1 MSVSLTKRSVDKMQK
16 TWFTEEHE
24 LFRQSVR
31 QFVDAEV
38 MPFADEWEEQRRLP
52 KELWKKM
59 GDQGFLGINH
69 SEAYGGTDNDFF
81 YSVVLLEEIA
91 RSGLAGLAAAHGV
104 HQYMSTAHIAKAGS
118 EALKTRYIKPA
129 VDGTKVGAL
138 AISEPGAGSDVA
150 NIRTTATRN
159 GDHYIIN
166 GQKTF
171 ITNGVYGDFVTVA
184 CKTDANAGAAGIS
197 LIVVDQGTA
206 GFTTNKLKKIGW
218 HSSDTGELFFDNV
231 KVPVTNLVG
240 REGMGFYYIME
251 SFQLER
257 LVAGVSAVAGAQTVL
272 DVTLKYINEREAF
285 GRQIKKFQVIRHS
298 LVDLATEIEAAR
310 QLTYN
315 TARMFNEGIF
325 AVKECSMVK
334 LLTTELGKKVA
345 DVCLQYFGGYGYMEE
360 YPIARYYRD
369 ARVGTIVGGTSEI
382 MREILAKMVID
393 GISYESA
400 YNAMKGSND
409 PEPVKEN
416 ENNSITNNKIQNT
429 MSNTPETA
437 AEIIKSLPERLK
449 KDKAEGVDT
458 TFHFDISGDRGG
470 QFTVVLKDQE
480 VTVTEGLNGD
490 AACLVTAS
498 DDTYEDVEL
507 GRTNAQ
513 MAVMMGKIKITN
525 LGEMMKFIGLF
536 SRIKTDA

>member
-1 MSVSLTKRSVDKMQK
+1 MHNLH
-16 TWFTEEHE
+16 FTEEHE

-31 QFVDAEV
+31 QFVETEVIPYADA
-38 MPFADEWEEQRRLP
+38 WEETRRIP
-52 KELWKKM
+52 AELWTKM
-59 GDQGFLGINH
+59 GSQGFLGINH

-104 HQYMSTAHIAKAGS
+104 HQFMSTAHIAKAGT
-118 EALKTRYIKPA
+118 EDLKNRYIKPA
-129 VDGTKVGAL
+129 VDGSKVGAL

-150 NIRTTATRN
+150 NIRTTARKE
-159 GDHYIIN
+159 GDYYIIN

-171 ITNGVYGDFVTVA
+171 ITNGVFGQFVSLAV
-184 CKTDANAGAAGIS
+184 KTDTNAGGAGIS
-197 LIVVDQGTA
+197 LIVVDQGTP
-206 GFTTNKLKKIGW
+206 GFTTNQLKKVGW
-218 HSSDTGELFFDNV
+218 HSSDTAEMFFDNV
-231 KVPVTNLVG
+231 KVPVSNLVG
-240 REGMGFYYIME
+240 REGKGFYYIME

-285 GRQIKKFQVIRHS
+285 GRPIKKYQVIRHA

-310 QLTYN
+310 QLTYH
-315 TARMFNEGIF
+315 TADLFNRGVF

-334 LLTTELGKKVA
+334 LLTTELGKKAA

-400 YNAMKGSND
+400 YEAMKQD
-409 PEPVKEN
+409 EEATPTAAKTTATVTN
-416 ENNSITNNKIQNT
+416 ESNSINQNQT
-429 MSNTPETA
+429 DNIMASTPETA
-437 AEIIKSLPERLK
+437 SEIILSLPERLK

-458 TFHFDISGDRGG
+458 VFHFNITGERGG
-470 QFTVVLKDQE
+470 EFTVEVKDQN
-480 VTVTEGLNGD
+480 VTVTTGHEGE
-490 AACLVTAS
+490 AACLVTAT
-498 DDTYEDVEL
+498 DEVYEDVEL

-525 LGEMMKFIGLF
+525 LGEMMKFVGLF
-536 SRIKTDA
+536 ARIKTEE